1 MAKFIHLPCTYSTE
15 YIVRQKGKQTETTM
29 RTYKFVGEITNQDLE
44 ERRIASGTSCH
55 FNEPERRGL
64 VSLIPLHGKAKG
76 FV

>member
-1 MAKFIHLPCTYSTE
+1 
-15 YIVRQKGKQTETTM
+15 M

-64 VSLIPLHGKAKG
+64 VSLISYSSSWKGERLCLKNGKRKNNNNKNCMPG
-76 FV
+76 QR

>member
-1 MAKFIHLPCTYSTE
+1 
-15 YIVRQKGKQTETTM
+15 M